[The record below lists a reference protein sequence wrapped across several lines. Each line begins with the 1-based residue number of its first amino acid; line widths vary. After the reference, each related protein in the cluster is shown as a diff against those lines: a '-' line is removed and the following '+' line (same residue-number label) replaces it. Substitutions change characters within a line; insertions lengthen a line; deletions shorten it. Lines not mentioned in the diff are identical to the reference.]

1 MPQLDATFYVTQL
14 FWLAIVFIAIYS
26 FMSFFFVPRIGKIVE
41 ARESK
46 VKTDIEA
53 AEKMLTEQR
62 LLKKE
67 IEKLLDE
74 ARTIGG
80 DIKKKAAKESENE
93 LNQMISTFEKQLS
106 KKVAKEE
113 EKLSRVKNQL
123 LSEIDGIASQLSD
136 VIYKAII
143 DTKKSKSN

>member
-1 MPQLDATFYVTQL
+1 MPQLDATFYATQL
-14 FWLAIVFIAIYS
+14 FWLAVVFIAIYL

-41 ARESK
+41 AREDK
-46 VKTDIEA
+46 VKSDIEA
-53 AEKMLTEQR
+53 AEKMLAEQR

-67 IEKLLDE
+67 IEKILDE
-74 ARTIGG
+74 ARTVGG
-80 DIKKKAAKESENE
+80 DIKKKAAKESETE
-93 LNQMISTFEKQLS
+93 LNQMLSSFEKQLN

-113 EKLSRVKNQL
+113 EKLSRVKGQL
-123 LSEIDGIASQLSD
+123 FAEVDGIANQLSD